1 MNLLDRNESTRIYTV
16 GCIVLFSMP
25 LLLTSCIRDE
35 LNLDADSAVIG
46 DMESSWALPLGQ
58 LELSLND
65 HWDLLDSLQIEASPE
80 SGILQFVQPFE
91 AFSSAPL
98 LMEPLD
104 EALTFNW
111 LLDDVSASVVSLI
124 PAGES
129 GSYGSAV
136 DWSWGV
142 NDMSSLDSLWLDS
155 GSWLV
160 QVSSDLPMDLEVII
174 RTSNIVLDGEPFEC
188 LISLD
193 YTGSLPVVASQS
205 IALDNRTVQFSEPMN
220 PSIRLDWE
228 MEWLA
233 SGQPVSP
240 GEAVDVDV
248 SFVETAISAAFG
260 NFEENI
266 AWSFEMGQAI
276 PALDNLITGDVHFA
290 DPQIH
295 LWMNNSSGIPIGV
308 EWSEFKFLK
317 GGVASVMS
325 GSDID
330 EFPVISG
337 AMTPGDDAETIHTI
351 DNSGTSP
358 SLSTVLDEMPD
369 SLFLNGAIAIHAQEE
384 PSFLLATSRVALEGE
399 LRLPMNGWASSLQWE
414 DTVNVQISES
424 LESAL
429 QPPLDWQD
437 IASVAIRLHCEN
449 RLPIGVQVQALFLNG
464 QGSAI
469 DSLTTNANGWQL
481 IDAGQVNTAGSPSDA
496 NYGRVTNPIVQTID
510 WVFDRE
516 MAQELIGQDCQ
527 SIVVRAMLET
537 SDVSS
542 SQDVRFY
549 PEDGFRVELGM
560 RVDLDLNWNP

>member
-1 MNLLDRNESTRIYTV
+1 
-16 GCIVLFSMP
+16 
-25 LLLTSCIRDE
+25 
-35 LNLDADSAVIG
+35 
-46 DMESSWALPLGQ
+46 
-58 LELSLND
+58 
-65 HWDLLDSLQIEASPE
+65 
-80 SGILQFVQPFE
+80 
-91 AFSSAPL
+91 
-98 LMEPLD
+98 
-104 EALTFNW
+104 
-111 LLDDVSASVVSLI
+111 
-124 PAGES
+124 
-129 GSYGSAV
+129 
-136 DWSWGV
+136 
-142 NDMSSLDSLWLDS
+142 
-155 GSWLV
+155 
-160 QVSSDLPMDLEVII
+160 
-174 RTSNIVLDGEPFEC
+174 
-188 LISLD
+188 
-193 YTGSLPVVASQS
+193 
-205 IALDNRTVQFSEPMN
+205 
-220 PSIRLDWE
+220 

-325 GSDID
+325 GPDID

-437 IASVAIRLHCEN
+437 IASVAIRLRCEN
-449 RLPIGVQVQALFLNG
+449 RLPMGVQVQALFLNG

-469 DSLTTNANGWQL
+469 DSLTTNTNGWQL

-510 WVFDRE
+510 WIFDRE